1 MVLAH
6 ELQVAVHAQHRA
18 HVDLLLGEEG
28 VALRQNEVRG
38 GVDALGVARS
48 EERADRASRMRGH
61 EREQTVLQGVLVL
74 ILEDI
79 EDSSQV
85 SVHEVEGGVAGLKLE
100 LRDS

>member
-6 ELQVAVHAQHRA
+6 ELHEAAVHAQHSA

-48 EERADRASRMRGH
+48 EER
-61 EREQTVLQGVLVL
+61 V
-74 ILEDI
+74 
-79 EDSSQV
+79 
-85 SVHEVEGGVAGLKLE
+85 
-100 LRDS
+100 